1 MADFLK
7 AVNLTLV
14 NEDGYVNDP
23 RDPGGETNFG
33 ISKRSYPN
41 VDIKGLTRDG
51 AIAIYLKD
59 FWNTL
64 YASITD
70 QFVTNALFD
79 LGVLFG
85 THSAVRVIQNVLMV
99 AVDGVFGPVTL
110 ATVNAQNVAILLM
123 NFRNAMIAYATT
135 IVVRNPADSVF
146 LTGWTNRIRTMT
158 AVVPAVIPPPPPPP
172 VPVPGL
178 PPALLTALAHL
189 SSSEISA
196 LSSFLTLVAPTTP

>member
-1 MADFLK
+1 MADFTK
-7 AVNLTLV
+7 AVSLTLV

>member
-123 NFRNAMIAYATT
+123 NFRNAMIAYATA
-135 IVVRNPADSVF
+135 IVVRNPGDSVF

>member
-123 NFRNAMIAYATT
+123 NFRNAMIAYATA
-135 IVVRNPADSVF
+135 IVVRNPGDSVF

-158 AVVPAVIPPPPPPP
+158 AVVLAVIPPPPPPP